1 MPNGNSRT
9 FSLLPCHNS
18 TLPDRLSHGSFR
30 GTLGKA
36 NDSAVGG
43 CSGWRGICGDLA
55 ERQPL
60 AADLRLKAPPKPVDF
75 NPFWAE
81 ADYLAWSVSGDKLP
95 ALVTTAPVGTPLGVA
110 GVLGQPTTTVLFGN
124 SSVNNDW
131 RSGGRITGG
140 YWFDPQRSRGIE
152 ASFFGLANASTGFAA
167 SSGAYPILTRPFT
180 NALTGL
186 PDALIASFPGI
197 STGSVNASE
206 TSRLFGAGALYRQ
219 DIGMWSGQRVNALIG
234 YRYLRSSDTLW
245 ITDTASS
252 VAFGT
257 FTPSDNFKAAS
268 NFHGLDLGLTGDW
281 RLGPWSLEWR
291 GKVALGANLNTADV
305 SGSTTSTIAG
315 FTTTVPGGF
324 LALASNSGHFSQ
336 TKFAVIPELSL
347 KAGYQIA
354 PAWRLTVGYDVLY
367 WTGVQRAGGLIDT
380 NINPSLVPPGPP
392 AGPTRPLPVMN
403 TTNLLAQGFSFGV
416 RYNY

>member
-1 MPNGNSRT
+1 MTRRLGAAAAGVA
-9 FSLLPCHNS
+9 FAAISLS
-18 TLPDRLSHGSFR
+18 GS
-30 GTLGKA
+30 A
-36 NDSAVGG
+36 
-43 CSGWRGICGDLA
+43 
-55 ERQPL
+55 L

-152 ASFFGLANASTGFAA
+152 ASFFGLENASTGFAA

-281 RLGPWSLEWR
+281 RNGPWSLEWR

-367 WTGVQRAGGLIDT
+367 WTGAQRAGGLIDT

>member
-1 MPNGNSRT
+1 MTRRLGAAAAGVA
-9 FSLLPCHNS
+9 FAAISLS
-18 TLPDRLSHGSFR
+18 GS
-30 GTLGKA
+30 A
-36 NDSAVGG
+36 
-43 CSGWRGICGDLA
+43 
-55 ERQPL
+55 L

-197 STGSVNASE
+197 STGSVNASV

-281 RLGPWSLEWR
+281 RNGPWSLEWR

-305 SGSTTSTIAG
+305 SGSTNSTIAG

>member
-1 MPNGNSRT
+1 MTRRLGAAAAGVA
-9 FSLLPCHNS
+9 FAAISLS
-18 TLPDRLSHGSFR
+18 GS
-30 GTLGKA
+30 A
-36 NDSAVGG
+36 
-43 CSGWRGICGDLA
+43 
-55 ERQPL
+55 L

-152 ASFFGLANASTGFAA
+152 ASFFGLENASTGFAA

-257 FTPSDNFKAAS
+257 FTPSDNFKADS

-281 RLGPWSLEWR
+281 RNGPWSLEWR

>member
-1 MPNGNSRT
+1 MTRRLGAAAAGVA
-9 FSLLPCHNS
+9 FAAISLS
-18 TLPDRLSHGSFR
+18 GS
-30 GTLGKA
+30 A
-36 NDSAVGG
+36 
-43 CSGWRGICGDLA
+43 
-55 ERQPL
+55 L

-152 ASFFGLANASTGFAA
+152 ASFFGLENASTGFAA

-206 TSRLFGAGALYRQ
+206 TSRLFGTGALYRQ

-268 NFHGLDLGLTGDW
+268 SFHGLDLGLTGDW
-281 RLGPWSLEWR
+281 RNGPWSLEWR

>member
-1 MPNGNSRT
+1 MTRRLGAAAAGVA
-9 FSLLPCHNS
+9 FAAISLS
-18 TLPDRLSHGSFR
+18 GS
-30 GTLGKA
+30 A
-36 NDSAVGG
+36 
-43 CSGWRGICGDLA
+43 
-55 ERQPL
+55 L

-152 ASFFGLANASTGFAA
+152 ASFFGLENASTGFAA

-180 NALTGL
+180 NALMGL

-281 RLGPWSLEWR
+281 RNGPWSLEWR

>member
-9 FSLLPCHNS
+9 FSLLPCPNS

-36 NDSAVGG
+36 NDSAVGAAAAG
-43 CSGWRGICGDLA
+43 VAFAAISLSGSA
-55 ERQPL
+55 L

-152 ASFFGLANASTGFAA
+152 ASFFGLENASTGFAA

-268 NFHGLDLGLTGDW
+268 NFHGLDLGRIGDW
-281 RLGPWSLEWR
+281 RNGPWSLEWR

>member
-1 MPNGNSRT
+1 MTRRLGAAAAGVA
-9 FSLLPCHNS
+9 FAAISLS
-18 TLPDRLSHGSFR
+18 GS
-30 GTLGKA
+30 A
-36 NDSAVGG
+36 
-43 CSGWRGICGDLA
+43 
-55 ERQPL
+55 L

-81 ADYLAWSVSGDKLP
+81 ANYLAWSVSGDKLP

-152 ASFFGLANASTGFAA
+152 ASFFGLENASTGFAA

-281 RLGPWSLEWR
+281 RNGPWSLEWR

>member
-1 MPNGNSRT
+1 MTRRLGAAAAGVA
-9 FSLLPCHNS
+9 FAAISLS
-18 TLPDRLSHGSFR
+18 GS
-30 GTLGKA
+30 A
-36 NDSAVGG
+36 
-43 CSGWRGICGDLA
+43 
-55 ERQPL
+55 L
-60 AADLRLKAPPKPVDF
+60 AADLRLKAPPNPVDF

-152 ASFFGLANASTGFAA
+152 ASFFGLENASTGFAA

-281 RLGPWSLEWR
+281 RNGPWSLEWR

>member
-1 MPNGNSRT
+1 MTRRLGAAAAGVA
-9 FSLLPCHNS
+9 FAAISLS
-18 TLPDRLSHGSFR
+18 GS
-30 GTLGKA
+30 A
-36 NDSAVGG
+36 
-43 CSGWRGICGDLA
+43 
-55 ERQPL
+55 L

-95 ALVTTAPVGTPLGVA
+95 ALVTTAPVGTPFGVA

-152 ASFFGLANASTGFAA
+152 TSFFGLANASTGFAA

-281 RLGPWSLEWR
+281 RNGPWSLEWR